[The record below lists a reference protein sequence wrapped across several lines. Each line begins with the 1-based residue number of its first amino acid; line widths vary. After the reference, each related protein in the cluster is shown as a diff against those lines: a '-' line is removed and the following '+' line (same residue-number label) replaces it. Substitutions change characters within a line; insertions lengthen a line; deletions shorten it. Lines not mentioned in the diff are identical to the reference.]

1 MGPWEHHYGV
11 GFHPHPLGILFG
23 LGFMLLFWGLLLG
36 IPAWFIVRRF
46 GRNRWGAMAATRYP
60 MAQTVSSSA
69 PPAPSAEEILR
80 RRYVQGEID
89 HATFEEMMHHLTAA
103 KAREQQVPWPS
114 ASASTGAPPSRDTQD
129 QGEASQPEIPAAPED
144 IN

>member
-1 MGPWEHHYGV
+1 MRPWEHHYGP

-23 LGFMLLFWGLLLG
+23 LGFMLLFWGLLFG

-46 GRNRWGAMAATRYP
+46 GRNRWHAMTAPRYP
-60 MAQTVSSSA
+60 MAQTVPTPT
-69 PPAPSAEEILR
+69 PPAPSAMEILR

-89 HATFEEMMHHLTAA
+89 HDTFEQMMHNLAA
-103 KAREQQVPWPS
+103 SEAREQQVPWPNAS
-114 ASASTGAPPSRDTQD
+114 ASAHPPRDTQD
-129 QGEASQPEIPAAPED
+129 PREAAQPEIPATPED

>member
-1 MGPWEHHYGV
+1 MNPGEHHFAA

-36 IPAWFIVRRF
+36 VPAWFIVRRF
-46 GRNRWGAMAATRYP
+46 GRNRWHAMTAARYP
-60 MAQTVSSSA
+60 MAQTASA
-69 PPAPSAEEILR
+69 PPAPSAMEILR

-89 HATFEEMMHHLTAA
+89 HATFEEMMHHLTASQA
-103 KAREQQVPWPS
+103 HERQVPWPS
-114 ASASTGAPPSRDTQD
+114 PSASARPSRDMQD
-129 QGEASQPEIPAAPED
+129 PREASQPEIPAAPED